1 MGCGGEV
8 PPGKV
13 IVKRS
18 EKDAKEQL
26 RQVAGRRG
34 DLDNVVVVTR
44 KGAHIEGNQGQ
55 AVKQGLGS
63 GIRDIIASRK
73 KR

>member
-1 MGCGGEV
+1 M
-8 PPGKV
+8 
-13 IVKRS
+13 KRS

-26 RQVAGRRG
+26 RQVAGRQG
-34 DLDNVVVVTR
+34 DLDNVTVVTR
-44 KGAHIEGNQGQ
+44 KGARMEYNQGQ
-55 AVKQGLGS
+55 AVKQGFGS